1 MKIIGKPTINPFFFY
16 SGKISSYLTWVYLIL
31 SLVNCF
37 DLSIVS
43 LPIAKNAAF
52 VILLSGLLFSIL
64 SMFNLG
70 KSTSLGL
77 PEEKTVLKK
86 SGLYKISRN
95 PMYIGFNLLT
105 ISSIIY
111 TGNLYILLLGLYSI
125 IIYHLIIVN
134 EEKFLESRFGA
145 EYSEYKAEVRRY
157 L

>member
-1 MKIIGKPTINPFFFY
+1 MKIIGKPTINTFFFY